1 MSTFI
6 IAEIGSNFDGDE
18 AIARRHIEAA
28 AAAGVDAVKFQTL
41 TKETLIAPEV
51 RTETGTWVENP
62 VWSIFGNVG
71 LPEAW
76 HRPLLEYAE
85 SLGIEFLSTPFYL
98 ESIDLME
105 SIGVKRYK
113 IASGD
118 LTFRPLIEAVGRTGK
133 PVILSTGGGNAQEID
148 QALHWLGGD
157 SDRVTLLHCVA
168 NYPPTFD
175 EMNLRALNTLAERFG
190 CSVGISDHTP
200 GDLVPIASVS
210 LGGNVIEKHVTFD
223 RSLPG
228 PDHSYAMTWEEFG
241 AMVDRVRCL
250 ETALGSGVKAPTERE
265 KPRLH
270 KMRRSPYDPITFR
283 PSESADAVWL
293 RPQTD

>member
-1 MSTFI
+1 M
-6 IAEIGSNFDGDE
+6 E
-18 AIARRHIEAA
+18 
-28 AAAGVDAVKFQTL
+28 
-41 TKETLIAPEV
+41 
-51 RTETGTWVENP
+51 
-62 VWSIFGNVG
+62 
-71 LPEAW
+71 
-76 HRPLLEYAE
+76 
-85 SLGIEFLSTPFYL
+85 STPP
-98 ESIDLME
+98 ER
-105 SIGVKRYK
+105 KRP
-113 IASGD
+113 IVTS
-118 LTFRPLIEAVGRTGK
+118 LTTEVGPRLAGSEAEAR
-133 PVILSTGGGNAQEID
+133 ARE
-148 QALHWLGGD
+148 W
-157 SDRVTLLHCVA
+157 
-168 NYPPTFD
+168 
-175 EMNLRALNTLAERFG
+175 ALNTLAERFG

-250 ETALGSGVKAPTERE
+250 EAALGSGVKAPTERE